1 MVCAPL
7 LSAPL
12 RNAAMRE
19 TQLRCRESSISAL
32 SPPSFFL
39 STLTHT
45 RACSRARGCTH
56 QTITSTL
63 PNSLHCHFFV
73 SACRHQQACCKWN
86 LSISLRSFT
95 GTSPPHLP
103 AVCPARRSFVQY
115 CTFIEHFPLRA
126 GIASFQVLEVFRLGY
141 IQAPWYRA
149 IITLQWQHH
158 ILNIHHL
165 TTSPRK
171 TVCTQR
177 RTTPTQAHEPN
188 QH

>member
-1 MVCAPL
+1 MLSCSRMHAPNYYIHTPKL
-7 LSAPL
+7 TSL
-12 RNAAMRE
+12 
-19 TQLRCRESSISAL
+19 
-32 SPPSFFL
+32 SFFCL
-39 STLTHT
+39 
-45 RACSRARGCTH
+45 CM
-56 QTITSTL
+56 QTPTG
-63 PNSLHCHFFV
+63 V
-73 SACRHQQACCKWN
+73 CCKWN